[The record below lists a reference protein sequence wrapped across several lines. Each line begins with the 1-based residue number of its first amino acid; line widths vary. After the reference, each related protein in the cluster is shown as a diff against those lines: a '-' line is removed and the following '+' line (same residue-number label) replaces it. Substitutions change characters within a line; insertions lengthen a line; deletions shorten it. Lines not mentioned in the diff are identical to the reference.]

1 MNFALRGVLKLVGTT
16 ACAIL
21 VTAAAP
27 AMANTN
33 SASSTTT
40 ASADVVQ
47 PLRDLQGEVVDN
59 GDTRFKSLFTSWTA
73 IEKTTPTV
81 GAVEAP
87 PAYSSPVPTRGIS
100 VPSRMPLEGAALTS
114 GFGMRTHPVLGGR
127 RQHTGIDLAA
137 PTGTPVYAT
146 ADGVV
151 SRADWYSSYGLYISV
166 EHGASMQTRYAHL
179 SRLAVA
185 AGDSVKKGDLIG
197 YVGSTGRSTGPHLHY
212 EVRVE
217 GLAVNPI
224 PYMVESEAQLAY
236 ARDARLTGAG
246 GN

>member
-1 MNFALRGVLKLVGTT
+1 MKFAVRQMSKIAALC
-16 ACAIL
+16 CAALLSIAGA
-21 VTAAAP
+21 TP
-27 AMANTN
+27 ALANTAN
-33 SASSTTT
+33 SASAN
-40 ASADVVQ
+40 ASADVVAPVKPEQ
-47 PLRDLQGEVVDN
+47 VDPLAN
-59 GDTRFKSLFTSWTA
+59 GDQRFKSLFSSWTA
-73 IEKTTPTV
+73 IERTSPSVGV
-81 GAVEAP
+81 GAET
-87 PAYSSPVPTRGIS
+87 AYSAPFARPSVS

-127 RQHTGIDLAA
+127 RQHAGIDLAA

-151 SRADWYSSYGLYISV
+151 SRADWYSSYGLYIAI
-166 EHGASMQTRYAHL
+166 EHGASMQTRFAHL

-185 AGDSVKKGDLIG
+185 TGDSVKKGDLIG

-212 EVRVE
+212 EVRID

-236 ARDARLTGAG
+236 ARDARLTGQG
-246 GN
+246 GE

>member
-1 MNFALRGVLKLVGTT
+1 MKFAVRNVLKLAVS
-16 ACAIL
+16 AASAIL
-21 VTAAAP
+21 VSAAAP
-27 AMANTN
+27 ALANTAN
-33 SASSTTT
+33 SATT
-40 ASADVVQ
+40 ATSADVTQ
-47 PLRDLQGEVVDN
+47 PLREGQPEVVDT
-59 GDTRFKSLFTSWTA
+59 GDARFKSLFSSWTA
-73 IEKTTPTV
+73 MERTSPTLGT
-81 GAVEAP
+81 GAEVT
-87 PAYSSPVPTRGIS
+87 AYSSPIPQRAVS

-127 RQHTGIDLAA
+127 RAHTGIDLAA

-185 AGDSVKKGDLIG
+185 AGDNVKKGDLIG

-212 EVRVE
+212 EVRVD
-217 GLAVNPI
+217 GVAVNPI

-236 ARDARLTGAG
+236 ARDARLTGQG
-246 GN
+246 GE